1 MRARKPKHPTG
12 SERDPAPSDDD
23 APVIP
28 NRASDDSD
36 EGWER
41 AESGD
46 SDDERY
52 LRDRPPH
59 WE

>member
-1 MRARKPKHPTG
+1 MSRRGRAD
-12 SERDPAPSDDD
+12 DPREPPVEQEP
-23 APVIP
+23 PVIP
-28 NRASDDSD
+28 DRSGDDTD

-41 AESGD
+41 TED

-59 WE
+59 WR

>member
-1 MRARKPKHPTG
+1 
-12 SERDPAPSDDD
+12 
-23 APVIP
+23 VIP
-28 NRASDDSD
+28 DRAKDDSD

-41 AESGD
+41 SDSGD